1 MFREGRELRVILS
14 PEHHFKNSSKRE
26 KGEGEARMSESLIY
40 ADLNL
45 TEPTRPRLQNV
56 TDEGRF
62 NRSALSFLHIRHIFC
77 KSAVEH
83 QSPKEDKG
91 KGRASAV
98 RNVQVGCLRALSPK
112 TGDCC
117 KGCFSFVK
125 VQVWG
130 RAACGMLRAVSSSF
144 GEYSAAERQLVL
156 NQARP
161 HTADWSL
168 QQTNGQTERLTL
180 LLRSL
185 LLLADQSRRCFRVF
199 SSQLCLYRP
208 LVLIDQDN
216 PFNKTKV
223 KGFMGKFNLI

>member
-1 MFREGRELRVILS
+1 MITLRPRLTVNTLLSTDLHEYGRKNFLLMFREGRELRVILS

-117 KGCFSFVK
+117 KGCFSFVSASVRESCLWDAK
-125 VQVWG
+125 
-130 RAACGMLRAVSSSF
+130 SSF
-144 GEYSAAERQLVL
+144 FQFR
-156 NQARP
+156 RIF
-161 HTADWSL
+161 
-168 QQTNGQTERLTL
+168 
-180 LLRSL
+180 RS
-185 LLLADQSRRCFRVF
+185 
-199 SSQLCLYRP
+199 
-208 LVLIDQDN
+208 
-216 PFNKTKV
+216 
-223 KGFMGKFNLI
+223 